1 MGETFNFS
9 IKKNWKK
16 WTCGRRPMKMIRIFK
31 CFPKSINLRA
41 LRRLYKKWKCMT
53 HVRRRFASPLAVNSH
68 VRVEWVANGIG
79 CRYLSTYL
87 LSLSLSVSLDLIFI
101 SLSMRFAR
109 IYSGFS
115 FSILFVGMPLPFV
128 SWSTA
133 GPYYRCG
140 KWTKCARTHLRK
152 LFANNFLS
160 CARARAFATQNF

>member
-31 CFPKSINLRA
+31 CFPKSINQRA

-87 LSLSLSVSLDLIFI
+87 LSLSLLISFLLVYLCDLLEFILDFRFRFSSSACRCHLSPGAQPGRITGAENEQSVH
-101 SLSMRFAR
+101 AR
-109 IYSGFS
+109 I
-115 FSILFVGMPLPFV
+115 
-128 SWSTA
+128 WE
-133 GPYYRCG
+133 
-140 KWTKCARTHLRK
+140 
-152 LFANNFLS
+152 S
-160 CARARAFATQNF
+160 CSRITFCRVRALATQNF